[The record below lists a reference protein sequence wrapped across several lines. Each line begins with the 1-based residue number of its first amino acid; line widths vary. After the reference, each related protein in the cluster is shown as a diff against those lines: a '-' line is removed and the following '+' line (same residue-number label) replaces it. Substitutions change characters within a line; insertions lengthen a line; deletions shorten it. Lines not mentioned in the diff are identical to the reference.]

1 VVGSRYIA
9 TGKDTGDAHMRGKQ
23 SKSNPATCQSCHGQS
38 PHKAASHAAK
48 LNHHSDK
55 VACQTCHI
63 PEFARGGVPT
73 KMHWDWSTAGKLSPE
88 GKPILKKDDKG
99 HVVYDSRKGDFVVAE
114 NVKPEY
120 AWFNGE
126 VTYTLLGDTV
136 DKANGVT
143 LINALGGNASDGR
156 SLIWPMKVMRG
167 SQPYDPENKT
177 LVKPHLAGNDDTAY
191 WKNFNWEKA
200 IETGMKVANAPFSG
214 KVDFVK
220 TEMYW
225 PITHMVAPKEKALGC
240 NECHAKGGRLD
251 KIEGIYIPGRDT
263 NSLVNL
269 LGWLAVGGTL
279 AGVSLHGLIRIL
291 RRKH

>member
-1 VVGSRYIA
+1 MRATITRCKLSRNLSRFY
-9 TGKDTGDAHMRGKQ
+9 RG
-23 SKSNPATCQSCHGQS
+23 AL
-38 PHKAASHAAK
+38 HAGK
-48 LNHHSDK
+48 LNHHTDK

-63 PEFARGGVPT
+63 PASARGGVPT

-88 GKPILKKDDKG
+88 GKPMLKKDDKG
-99 HVVYDSRKGDFVVAE
+99 HVIYDSRKGDFVVAE

-126 VTYTLLGDTV
+126 VTYTLLGDTI

-177 LVKPHLAGNDDTAY
+177 LVKPHLAGDDDTAY

-200 IETGMKVANAPFSG
+200 IATGMKAVNAPFSG

-225 PITHMVAPKEKALGC
+225 PITHMVAPKEKALDC
-240 NECHAKGGRLD
+240 QSCHARDGRLAEI
-251 KIEGIYIPGRDT
+251 KGVYIPGRDGHP
-263 NSLVNL
+263 LVNT
-269 LGWLAVGGTL
+269 LGWLAAGGVL
-279 AGVSLHGLIRIL
+279 CGVSLHGLIRIL
-291 RRKH
+291 RRKQ